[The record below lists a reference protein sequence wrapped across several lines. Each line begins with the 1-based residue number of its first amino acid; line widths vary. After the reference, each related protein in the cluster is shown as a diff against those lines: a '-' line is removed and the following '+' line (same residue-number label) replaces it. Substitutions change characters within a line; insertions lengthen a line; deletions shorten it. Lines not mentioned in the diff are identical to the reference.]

1 MNTRPIKQPF
11 ILTPEI
17 PYGDPRREEIGNIW
31 YPFWNQQSGV
41 NTYAYDNYLQVVLW
55 QTENEIASR
64 CEFADE
70 IMASR
75 QKFRYRVPSTPMEEM
90 FCRGQF

>member
-1 MNTRPIKQPF
+1 MKKPPIKQPF

-17 PYGDPRREEIGNIW
+17 SLSDPRRKEPGKIW
-31 YPFWNQQSGV
+31 YPFWNKESM
-41 NTYAYDNYLQVVLW
+41 YAYYNYYLQWVLW
-55 QTENEIASR
+55 KTENDIAAG

-70 IMASR
+70 MMASR
-75 QKFRYRVPSTPMEEM
+75 RNFIYRVPSTPMEEM